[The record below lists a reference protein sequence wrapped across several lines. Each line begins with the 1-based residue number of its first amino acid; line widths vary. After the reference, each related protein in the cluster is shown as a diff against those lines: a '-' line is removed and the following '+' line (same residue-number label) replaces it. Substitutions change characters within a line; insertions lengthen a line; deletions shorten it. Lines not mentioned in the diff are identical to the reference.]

1 MPFDATR
8 FRAQS
13 FGMGYISFSRALV
26 LALGLPVVGICGAP
40 PERDTSPDLQI
51 AFATCVG
58 RFTALMQHQ
67 WLTGPQR
74 SDETRAQQRQM
85 ITLLDA
91 VTPPEDKRR
100 AMSQRIQSKHSFGSL
115 LARIRASR
123 DPAYARWAR
132 NRVERDI
139 AACRAL
145 LLAPSSLPQ
154 SS

>member
-1 MPFDATR
+1 
-8 FRAQS
+8 
-13 FGMGYISFSRALV
+13 MGYISFSRALV

-40 PERDTSPDLQI
+40 PERDTSPDLQF

-74 SDETRAQQRQM
+74 SDETKRQQRQM
-85 ITLLDA
+85 IALLDA

-100 AMSQRIQSKHSFGSL
+100 AMSQRIQSKHAFISL
-115 LARIRASR
+115 LTRIRVSR
-123 DPAYARWAR
+123 DPAYKRWAQ

-139 AACRAL
+139 NACRGL
-145 LLAPSSLPQ
+145 LLGPSSLSQ
-154 SS
+154 SG